1 MKHWKG
7 MPAFQQEKQEAYHM
21 ITGVCSDGSQQKIK
35 VRFDSEYDFQ
45 DFISKIEIPLYK
57 SDKVFYFESVID
69 LSKKIGQ
76 PITEKQNLFVI
87 LNLFVEF
94 IQKRDG
100 LVQIRKIGI
109 LFILF
114 LRVGIKTA

>member
-1 MKHWKG
+1 M
-7 MPAFQQEKQEAYHM
+7 
-21 ITGVCSDGSQQKIK
+21 
-35 VRFDSEYDFQ
+35 RFDSEYDFQ

-76 PITEKQNLFVI
+76 PIILLKKQNLFGI